1 MTSRRTTVLYI
12 QLSKSTVAAVCCRA
26 GLPVSVAAVLQALSS
41 LTAIS
46 SPVFPRTLKACQ
58 PFSAAAFRW
67 LMLSLVSC
75 PSGKVRVRPVLLS
88 RSLSSSAALHTVL
101 STYISLWLIF
111 HPLADVFYTETS
123 FLWNHAQYLS
133 TFVRFV
139 SSKHIYIRRLTYLT
153 VFMSIMVTT

>member
-1 MTSRRTTVLYI
+1 MTSRSTTVLYI
-12 QLSKSTVAAVCCRA
+12 QLTKSTIAAMCCLVGFPVC
-26 GLPVSVAAVLQALSS
+26 VAAVLQALSV

-88 RSLSSSAALHTVL
+88 RSLSSSAALHAVL

-111 HPLADVFYTETS
+111 HPLADVFFIQRLHFYESMHSICPHLLDLCPLNTFTS
-123 FLWNHAQYLS
+123 GAWPILQSVCPVW
-133 TFVRFV
+133 
-139 SSKHIYIRRLTYLT
+139 
-153 VFMSIMVTT
+153 